1 MILGASFYGY
11 IIATVTSLVSSVD
24 ANTEKYY
31 EKMHMIHA
39 YMRAQKFPR
48 GEWVFTSSRCPTSI
62 RTFANSCDQSI
73 PTTTELQQ
81 KVHKYFKRFYEENT
95 SLDAK
100 AILNDLDPKLR
111 EEVGLC
117 LIEQSLLKSYLFM
130 PLAES
135 SLCKLPVIF
144 KLSIFETGR
153 YVT

>member
-1 MILGASFYGY
+1 
-11 IIATVTSLVSSVD
+11 
-24 ANTEKYY
+24 
-31 EKMHMIHA
+31 MHMIHA

-48 GEWVFTSSRCPTSI
+48 I
-62 RTFANSCDQSI
+62 
-73 PTTTELQQ
+73 LQQ

-117 LIEQSLLKSYLFM
+117 LIEQSLLKNYLFVSM
-130 PLAES
+130 AES

-153 YVT
+153 YAIKCQMSSTRPFTNTRHRPLPSTHHPLPMTHY